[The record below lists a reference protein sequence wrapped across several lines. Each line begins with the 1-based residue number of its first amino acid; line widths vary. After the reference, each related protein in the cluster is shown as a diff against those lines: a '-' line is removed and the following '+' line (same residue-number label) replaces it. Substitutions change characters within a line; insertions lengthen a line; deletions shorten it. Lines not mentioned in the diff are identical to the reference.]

1 MIKPEFIAQQ
11 EKSEILKKLKIYGIE
26 KIPFLLTKSGNE
38 KIRAFSGNLIKEEI
52 NKLTQNVFIETIGLY
67 FAKIDG
73 KEIRLSI
80 DALHLLKEQ
89 IKNNIIELTQ
99 EQAEEYL
106 KGKEPQASEEQKK
119 QTTEKIYYVL
129 KYNQDI
135 LGMSKIVQGQIKNY
149 LPKERRR
156 KN

>member
-1 MIKPEFIAQQ
+1 MKPEFIN
-11 EKSEILKKLKIYGIE
+11 KSEMIEKLKIYGIE
-26 KIPFLLTKSGNE
+26 KIPFLLIKSGNE
-38 KIRAFSGNLIKEEI
+38 KIRAFSGNLSKDEL
-52 NKLTQNVFIETIGLY
+52 NQLTNSVFIETIGLY

-73 KEIRLSI
+73 EEIRLSI

-89 IKNNIIELTQ
+89 IKNNIIELTS

-106 KGKEPQASEEQKK
+106 KGRDVEATSEQLKFVCK
-119 QTTEKIYYVL
+119 KIYYVL
-129 KYNQDI
+129 KYKSDI
-135 LGMSKIVQGQIKNY
+135 LGMTKIVNKQIKNY